1 MRRAP
6 SWSRSFWTIAATL
19 PICFGA
25 GCSAVFSTEGL
36 NARRVPDFCLA
47 EPRADKVPVNYL
59 MLRQDSPTEYILDK
73 EDTIGLFIE
82 GILGQ
87 ADQPIPVQEEVL
99 GNHPPAVGY
108 PLVIQE
114 DGTVSL
120 PLLEKAVSLKGL
132 TIPQAR
138 EAITREYIEAELLKE
153 SNVRILVSL
162 YRPRTHQVLVIR
174 EDGGGALGQP
184 GGGSRIQ
191 AQDQTA
197 ALERGTGYILDMPQY
212 ENDVLRALME
222 TGGLPGIDAK
232 PEVTILRGKYK
243 DAETMVHAKAK
254 VATAT
259 KTCELGALPPD
270 DPNTIVI
277 PTRLRPSEVPSF
289 TEKDIILQ
297 DGDVLVVE
305 ARERDVFYAGGVL
318 GGGEIPL
325 PRDYD
330 LDVLTAI
337 AVAGGPVGGG
347 FNFGAAGNFS
357 SFGTG
362 QSLRGSTVS
371 PSEVTIIREMP
382 FQKQISIKVNLR
394 RALADP
400 SQRIL
405 IKPGDVVVL
414 NYTPLE
420 LFSNIVLNTFPFN
433 TLFDDLI
440 FNR

>member
-1 MRRAP
+1 MRIAP
-6 SWSRSFWTIAATL
+6 NWSTGFLAIVALATA
-19 PICFGA
+19 IVGA
-25 GCSAVFSTEGL
+25 GCSAFNVEGL

-47 EPRADKVPVNYL
+47 EPRADKEPLNYL
-59 MLRQDSPTEYILDK
+59 MLRQDSPAEYILAA
-73 EDTIGLFIE
+73 EDTIGIFIE
-82 GILGQ
+82 GILGD
-87 ADQPIPVQEEVL
+87 ADQPIPVEAEVL

-108 PLVIQE
+108 PLVIQV

-120 PLLEKAVSLKGL
+120 PLLKQNVLLKGL
-132 TIPQAR
+132 TIPQAQ
-138 EAITREYIEAELLKE
+138 ELITKKYIEAQLVQEDAI
-153 SNVRILVSL
+153 RILVSL

-174 EDGGGALGQP
+174 EDGGGGLGQS
-184 GGGSRIQ
+184 GGGTRIQ

-197 ALERGTGYILDMPQY
+197 ALERGTGYILDMPQN

-232 PEVTILRGKYK
+232 SEVKILRGKYK
-243 DAETMVHAKAK
+243 DAATMVQAKAK
-254 VATAT
+254 AAADT
-259 KTCELGALPPD
+259 KACELGPLPPN
-270 DPNTIVI
+270 DPNTIII
-277 PTRLRPSEVPSF
+277 PTRLNPSEVPSF
-289 TEKDIILQ
+289 SEEDIILN

-347 FNFGAAGNFS
+347 FNFGASGNFS

-362 QSLRGSTVS
+362 QSLRGSTIS

-382 FQKQISIKVNLR
+382 FENQISIKVNLR

-420 LFSNIVLNTFPFN
+420 LISNIMLNTFPFN
-433 TLFDDLI
+433 TLFNDLI
-440 FNR
+440 FNQ